1 MGKVREGN
9 FHPTKGKPSGS
20 GRKKGIDSHRDHKAV
35 ENQVKIEDEYGIGDE
50 RNLEIPGI
58 PTRHHN
64 RNEDKGRDRS
74 QPDSRRRSVSTT
86 ILDTNDVK
94 RETSGHERSVNNQH
108 YFFVLILSKKQAKF
122 YRGDQSGF
130 TQIEVSELPNGIEDV
145 VHLEEKEGQNLFRTG
160 SSGAG
165 GGANYHGMGGGV
177 PDEKDNI
184 SMYLKE
190 VDRTLWK
197 EILNKEKA
205 PLILGGV
212 DYIVNMYKS
221 ISQYKNILDETISGN
236 VENED
241 RHKIYKRVKEF
252 VNPFIA

>member
-1 MGKVREGN
+1 MGKDREGS
-9 FHPTKGKPSGS
+9 FHPTKGTPSGT
-20 GRKKGIDSHRDHKAV
+20 GRKKGIDTHSDHKAV
-35 ENQVKIEDEYGIGDE
+35 ENQVKIEEEYGIGDE
-50 RNLEIPGI
+50 QNLEIPGVH
-58 PTRHHN
+58 TRHHN

-74 QPDSRRRSVSTT
+74 QPDSRRRSVSST
-86 ILDTNDVK
+86 ILESNDVK
-94 RETSGHERSVNNQH
+94 RETSGHEKSVNTQQ

-130 TQIEVSELPNGIEDV
+130 TQIEISELPHGIDDV
-145 VHLEEKEGQNLFRTG
+145 VHFEEKDGQNLFRTG

-165 GGANYHGMGGGV
+165 GGANYHGIGSGV
-177 PDEKDNI
+177 PDEKENI

-197 EILNKEKA
+197 EVLNKEKA

-212 DYIVNMYKS
+212 DYIVSMYKGL
-221 ISQYKNILDETISGN
+221 SQYKNILDETISGN

-241 RHKIYKRVKEF
+241 RHKIYKRVKEL